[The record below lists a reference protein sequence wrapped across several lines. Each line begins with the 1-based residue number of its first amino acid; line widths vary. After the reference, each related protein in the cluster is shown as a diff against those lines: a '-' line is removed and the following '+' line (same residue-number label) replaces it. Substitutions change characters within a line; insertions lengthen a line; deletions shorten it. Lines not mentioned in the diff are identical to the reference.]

1 MKFVHM
7 LGAICLLGS
16 NGCWTFAQDVSPP
29 GSPSTNT
36 DLSPVLKHR
45 MAESRETSKRILT
58 ENIDL
63 TLPKGTA
70 LQVVLDQE
78 IRVQKLG
85 QPVHAI
91 LSCISG
97 YFRAGRS

>member
-16 NGCWTFAQDVSPP
+16 NGCWTFAQDVS
-29 GSPSTNT
+29 STNT
-36 DLSPVLKHR
+36 DLSPVLKRR

-70 LQVVLDQE
+70 LQVVLDQG
-78 IRVQKLG
+78 IRV
-85 QPVHAI
+85 
-91 LSCISG
+91 
-97 YFRAGRS
+97 